1 MDTATDPKLWQC
13 PALGIGLGAPSEIR
27 DSNANALLPPL
38 LPLLSAYFL
47 GMLEPLSG
55 LYGTVLRAQAEGFY
69 TDLGVIPASATAVWP
84 WASNYPLCPFV
95 CLSIQ

>member
-38 LPLLSAYFL
+38 FPLLSAYIL
-47 GMLEPLSG
+47 GILEPLSG
-55 LYGTVLRAQAEGFY
+55 LYGTVLTAQAEGF
-69 TDLGVIPASATAVWP
+69 
-84 WASNYPLCPFV
+84 
-95 CLSIQ
+95 